1 MSDSYLGNP
10 TLKKAGI
17 KINFTEDQI
26 REYHKCSK
34 DPEYFIENYMK
45 IVSVDRGLI
54 NFGLYPYQRKMVRTF
69 KDNRF
74 SICKM
79 PRQSGKSTTV
89 TGYMLWLILF
99 HDNQSIAILAN
110 KGSLARDM
118 LSKIQ
123 LAYEH
128 IPKWMQQGIVIW
140 NKGNIELENGSKVLA
155 SATSASAIRGGSYNC
170 VTGDSSITLRVDGRL
185 ITMTIEEAFDIF
197 NTNSS
202 INTSNHKRY
211 NDVFSQQIH
220 KMVFF
225 DHRKCES
232 SSASKAS
239 TIYGRETSYNTDLYR
254 RDKRQNKHSEF
265 NSQRAYFGASSFTQD
280 GYLRRP
286 SPSAAICLYEDDERS
301 PIQSIR
307 NKKESWDD
315 CISTSID
322 RDIGVSKEKDVRKES
337 VLAYQGKDVSI
348 IIGKKAI
355 GSYESFDF
363 TKKQRE
369 IERGIKAKR
378 VWQKDIRSV
387 DWDEKNTRAC
397 DEDKSKSRKD
407 KKDGR
412 KASWYEAFCRG
423 KGQDVREGKRQD
435 TLEQRVEILTAEGF
449 KSFDGIRKSSLPKK
463 VITVTTSS
471 GMTVRCTPDH
481 KIQTTEGMIPAFQ
494 CIGKHA
500 VTLNGQDEI
509 TSVSG
514 FSHEYVYD
522 CLEVDDVHSFI
533 ANGISVS
540 NCIFLDEFAF
550 VPRNIAEEF
559 FASVYPTISS
569 GKTSKIIVVSTPNG
583 LNHYYKMWVDATEKR
598 SEYVPIEVHWKD
610 TPGRDD
616 KWREQTIRNTSE
628 EQFKQEFETEFLG
641 STLTLISG
649 TKLRSMAFKNVSKD
663 AWGVDI
669 YHQPEYK
676 HTYAIIVDTG
686 HGVGLDYSAFT
697 VIDVSQVPYRLVAKY
712 KNNTVVSSFYPEII
726 ARYAKA
732 YNNAYVLVETN
743 DIGKTVAETLHRDL
757 ECDNVLWTTQMGR
770 AGQQLSAGFSGRSQ
784 LGVTTSRFVKAVG
797 CSSLKELIEGDKL
810 IIEDFDTIEELSNFV
825 SKGSSY
831 EAEEGYNDD
840 LVMTLVLFGWLA
852 KQLYFKELTDIDIR
866 HRIAEEKLREMDEDL
881 LPVGFYDDGSM
892 DDPMALDGSSGDGE
906 WLDRWIRV

>member
-1 MSDSYLGNP
+1 MSDNYLGNP
-10 TLKKAGI
+10 TLKKAGV

-26 REYHKCSK
+26 REYHKCAK

-54 NFGLYPYQRKMVRTF
+54 NFGLYQYQRKMVRTF

-118 LSKIQ
+118 LAKIQ

-140 NKGNIELENGSKVLA
+140 NKGNIELENGSKILA
-155 SATSASAIRGGSYNC
+155 SATSASAIRGGSYN
-170 VTGDSSITLRVDGRL
+170 L
-185 ITMTIEEAFDIF
+185 
-197 NTNSS
+197 
-202 INTSNHKRY
+202 
-211 NDVFSQQIH
+211 
-220 KMVFF
+220 
-225 DHRKCES
+225 
-232 SSASKAS
+232 
-239 TIYGRETSYNTDLYR
+239 
-254 RDKRQNKHSEF
+254 
-265 NSQRAYFGASSFTQD
+265 
-280 GYLRRP
+280 
-286 SPSAAICLYEDDERS
+286 
-301 PIQSIR
+301 
-307 NKKESWDD
+307 
-315 CISTSID
+315 
-322 RDIGVSKEKDVRKES
+322 
-337 VLAYQGKDVSI
+337 
-348 IIGKKAI
+348 
-355 GSYESFDF
+355 
-363 TKKQRE
+363 
-369 IERGIKAKR
+369 
-378 VWQKDIRSV
+378 
-387 DWDEKNTRAC
+387 
-397 DEDKSKSRKD
+397 
-407 KKDGR
+407 
-412 KASWYEAFCRG
+412 
-423 KGQDVREGKRQD
+423 
-435 TLEQRVEILTAEGF
+435 
-449 KSFDGIRKSSLPKK
+449 
-463 VITVTTSS
+463 
-471 GMTVRCTPDH
+471 
-481 KIQTTEGMIPAFQ
+481 
-494 CIGKHA
+494 
-500 VTLNGQDEI
+500 
-509 TSVSG
+509 
-514 FSHEYVYD
+514 
-522 CLEVDDVHSFI
+522 
-533 ANGISVS
+533 
-540 NCIFLDEFAF
+540 IFLDEFAF

-598 SEYVPIEVHWKD
+598 SEYVPIEVHWRD

-649 TKLRSMAFKNVSKD
+649 SKLRSMAFKNVSRD

-669 YHQPEYK
+669 YHQPEFK
-676 HTYAIIVDTG
+676 HTYAIMVDTG

-697 VIDVSQVPYRLVAKY
+697 VVDVSQVPYRVVAKY
-712 KNNTVVSSFYPEII
+712 RNNNVVSSFYPEII
-726 ARYAKA
+726 ARYARA
-732 YNNAYVLVETN
+732 YNNAYILVETN

-757 ECDNVLWTTQMGR
+757 ECENVLWTTQMGR
-770 AGQQLSAGFSGRSQ
+770 GGQQLSAGFSGRSQ

-810 IIEDFDTIEELSNFV
+810 IIEDFDIIEELSNFV

-840 LVMTLVLFGWLA
+840 LVMSLVLFGWLA

-881 LPVGFYDDGSM
+881 LPAGFYDDGTM
-892 DDPMALDGSSGDGE
+892 DDPMSLDGSSGEGE
-906 WLDRWIRV
+906 WLDRWSRV